1 MCMGKNSYDSDTLS
15 LHELSLKNSDY
26 KIILGTTID
35 RKLTF
40 NKCIKNLRKKNRS
53 KTMRTS
59 KNITNLDKN
68 KKNYYIA
75 L

>member
-59 KNITNLDKN
+59 KNITNLDEN